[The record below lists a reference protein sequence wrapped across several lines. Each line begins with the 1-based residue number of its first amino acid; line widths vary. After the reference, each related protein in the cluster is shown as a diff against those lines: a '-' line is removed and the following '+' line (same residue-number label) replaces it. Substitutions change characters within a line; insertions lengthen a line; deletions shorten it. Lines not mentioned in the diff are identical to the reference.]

1 MVEFGLGCSEGG
13 GGSPILRLP
22 EASLSPQAER
32 SITDAEASR
41 ARQGMRNRGVF
52 IFIKQ
57 QVRVSE
63 WFVYPVAADGGKGKG
78 GLRAGVLPAVPV
90 TEVRVCAVQGV

>member
-1 MVEFGLGCSEGG
+1 
-13 GGSPILRLP
+13 
-22 EASLSPQAER
+22 
-32 SITDAEASR
+32 
-41 ARQGMRNRGVF
+41 MRNRGVF